1 MQHFCVVAADNY
13 HSVSGDRYN
22 PGILRNMADYSALRV
37 TQFGNFALLG
47 KLNCLVLR
55 ISSHFLLLLSNR
67 ETPFCLQF
75 QGCSQEELCAKQKQ
89 NAEIF

>member
-13 HSVSGDRYN
+13 HSVSGARYN

-47 KLNCLVLR
+47 KLNCLASP
-55 ISSHFLLLLSNR
+55 ISSHFLFLLFN
-67 ETPFCLQF
+67 
-75 QGCSQEELCAKQKQ
+75 
-89 NAEIF
+89 